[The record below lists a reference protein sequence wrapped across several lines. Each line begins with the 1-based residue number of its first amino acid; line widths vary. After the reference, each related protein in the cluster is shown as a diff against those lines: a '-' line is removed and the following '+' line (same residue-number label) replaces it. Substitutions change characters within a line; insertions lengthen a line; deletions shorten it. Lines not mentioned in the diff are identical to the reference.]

1 MVECPN
7 CGKEIGDDNFCGECG
22 TKIEKKNLCPNC
34 DNEIDESNVFCPKC
48 GEKLKETEEETP
60 DETEEIEEEPEE
72 KQKESEEE
80 TTEAEEEP
88 EEEQKEA
95 PDETEKKDSKND
107 KKTLKHCPYCNSE
120 LENDD
125 EFCQEC
131 GKPTNVDKQSFEG
144 IKLTIQPKKLI
155 IFSIIAIILSFILS
169 VIFSLLFGMIGKEL
183 YPIGIFISLLIS
195 IAIFASFKDY
205 LNGGLLG
212 IITGLVIGL
221 LSPFI
226 VELSS
231 GFVFS
236 YNMFSGYAPII
247 FTIFGA
253 LIGIISSKALRNTV
267 KNYIDVEKLF

>member
-60 DETEEIEEEPEE
+60 DETEESE
-72 KQKESEEE
+72 KE
-80 TTEAEEEP
+80 TVEAE
-88 EEEQKEA
+88 KET
-95 PDETEKKDSKND
+95 PDETEEIEEETQEKTEEKDSKND

-131 GKPTNVDKQSFEG
+131 GKPTDVDKQSFEG
-144 IKLTIQPKKLI
+144 IKLTIQPKRLI

-212 IITGLVIGL
+212 IITGLIIGL
-221 LSPFI
+221 LSQFI
-226 VELSS
+226 IELSS

-253 LIGIISSKALRNTV
+253 VIGIISSKTLRNTV